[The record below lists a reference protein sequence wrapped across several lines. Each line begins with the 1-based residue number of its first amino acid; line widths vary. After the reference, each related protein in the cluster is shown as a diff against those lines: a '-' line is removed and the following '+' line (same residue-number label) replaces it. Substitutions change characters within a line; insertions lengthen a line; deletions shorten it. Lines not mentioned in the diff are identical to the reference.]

1 MFLQRAGQIAISP
14 RLGRCHTLLMTRARK
29 DLIHLDTTP
38 YYHCISRCVRR
49 AFLCG
54 RDKFTQKSF
63 DHRKQWLVSRLAELA
78 DIFAIEIC
86 AYAVMSNHYHLV
98 LRVDA
103 ERAKNWSV
111 QEVALRW
118 SRLYNNAIAKKA
130 ANGESLNSEEKTNI
144 KTAIPIWRERLNDI
158 SWFMRSINEPLA
170 RTANEEDECKGRFWE
185 GRFKC
190 QALIDD
196 AALLTC
202 LTYVDLNPIRAGIAN
217 TPQQSDF
224 TSIQQR
230 INMFREKQRTTN
242 REQRKSEK
250 ATETGVPR
258 LAAFSD
264 EQTKFCH
271 APETSLPIEF
281 ASYLALIDWTGRAIR
296 HDKKGAI
303 PSDVAPILVELGIE
317 TTQWITGVR
326 QFNKRFYS
334 AAGSIEALQAWCER
348 LRQSWLKGFAFS
360 RQIFH

>member
-1 MFLQRAGQIAISP
+1 
-14 RLGRCHTLLMTRARK
+14 MTRARK

-54 RDKFTQKSF
+54 RDKFTRKSF
-63 DHRKQWLVSRLAELA
+63 DHRKQWLVSRFAELA

-98 LRVDA
+98 LRIDA
-103 ERAKNWSV
+103 DHAAGWSV
-111 QEVALRW
+111 HEVASRW
-118 SRLYNNAIAKKA
+118 SRLYNNAVAKKV
-130 ANGESLNSEEKTNI
+130 ANGELLDSEEKKI
-144 KTAIPIWRERLNDI
+144 LKTAVPIWRDRLKDI
-158 SWFMRSINEPLA
+158 SWFMRNINEPLA

-202 LTYVDLNPIRAGIAN
+202 LAYVDLNPIRAGIAN
-217 TPQQSDF
+217 TLQQSEF

-230 INMFREKQRTTN
+230 INKFRERQRAAN
-242 REQRKSEK
+242 GRQRNNEKST
-250 ATETGVPR
+250 ATVVPK
-258 LAAFSD
+258 LAAFAD
-264 EQTKFCH
+264 EKTKSRH
-271 APETSLPIEF
+271 AAETFLPIEF

-303 PSDVAPILVELGIE
+303 PSDVAPILTELGIE
-317 TTQWITGVR
+317 PTQWIAGVQ

-334 AAGSIEALQAWCER
+334 VAGGIEALLEWCER
-348 LRQSWLKGFAFS
+348 LQQSWLKSFSFS
-360 RQIFH
+360 RQIFQ

>member
-1 MFLQRAGQIAISP
+1 
-14 RLGRCHTLLMTRARK
+14 MTRARK

-54 RDKFTQKSF
+54 SDKFTKKSF
-63 DHRKQWLVSRLAELA
+63 DHRKRWLVSRLAELA
-78 DIFAIEIC
+78 EIFAIEIC

-98 LRVDA
+98 LRVDTDHA
-103 ERAKNWSV
+103 ANWST

-118 SRLYNNAIAKKA
+118 SRLYNNVIAKKVA
-130 ANGESLNSEEKTNI
+130 DGDSLNSEEKAI
-144 KTAIPIWRERLNDI
+144 LKTAIPIWRARLQDI
-158 SWFMRSINEPLA
+158 SWFMRNINEPLA
-170 RTANEEDECKGRFWE
+170 RTANEEDKCKGRFWE

-217 TPQQSDF
+217 TLQQSEF

-230 INMFREKQRTTN
+230 INMFREKQRNTN
-242 REQRKSEK
+242 LEQRKRETT
-250 ATETGVPR
+250 TETVVPR

-264 EQTKFCH
+264 EQTKSRH
-271 APETSLPIEF
+271 AAKTSLPIEF

-303 PSDVAPILVELGIE
+303 PNDVAPILVELGIE
-317 TTQWITGVR
+317 TTQWLSGVR
-326 QFNKRFYS
+326 QFNKRFFS
-334 AAGSIEALQAWCER
+334 VAGRIEALQEWCER
-348 LRQSWLKGFAFS
+348 LQQSWLKSFSFS
-360 RQIFH
+360 RQIFQ

>member
-1 MFLQRAGQIAISP
+1 
-14 RLGRCHTLLMTRARK
+14 MTRARK

-54 RDKFTQKSF
+54 NDKFTQKTF
-63 DHRKQWLVSRLAELA
+63 DHRKQWLVSRFAELA
-78 DIFAIEIC
+78 DIFAIDIC

-103 ERAKNWSV
+103 GRAVTWSAK
-111 QEVALRW
+111 EVAARW

-130 ANGESLNSEEKTNI
+130 ANGESLNSEEKTILN
-144 KTAIPIWRERLNDI
+144 TAIPIWRDRLKDI
-158 SWFMRSINEPLA
+158 SWFMRNINEPLA

-202 LTYVDLNPIRAGIAN
+202 ITYVDLNPIRAGIAN
-217 TPQQSDF
+217 TLQQSDF

-230 INMFREKQRTTN
+230 IKMFREKQRAVN
-242 REQRKSEK
+242 GEQGKNEK
-250 ATETGVPR
+250 PTASVIPK
-258 LAAFSD
+258 LAVFSD
-264 EQTKFCH
+264 EKTQSRDATE
-271 APETSLPIEF
+271 ASLPIEF

-303 PSDVAPILVELGIE
+303 PSDVVPILVELGIE
-317 TTQWITGVR
+317 TTQWLTGVQ

-334 AAGSIEALQAWCER
+334 VAGGIEVLLEWCER
-348 LRQSWLKGFAFS
+348 LQQSWLKSFSFS
-360 RQIFH
+360 RQIFQ

>member
-1 MFLQRAGQIAISP
+1 MQNTPLSW
-14 RLGRCHTLLMTRARK
+14 HTASMTRARK

-54 RDKFTQKSF
+54 RDRFTRKSF
-63 DHRKQWLVSRLAELA
+63 DHRKEWLVSRFAELA

-103 ERAKNWSV
+103 ERAAGWSTQDV
-111 QEVALRW
+111 VSRW

-130 ANGESLNSEEKTNI
+130 ASGEPIDSDERAFL
-144 KTAIPIWRERLNDI
+144 KTAVPIWRDRLKDI
-158 SWFMRSINEPLA
+158 SWFMRNINEPLA
-170 RTANEEDECKGRFWE
+170 RSANEEDECKGRFWE

-217 TPQQSDF
+217 TLQQSEF

-230 INMFREKQRTTN
+230 ITLFREKQRAGN
-242 REQRKSEK
+242 LGQRKSAK
-250 ATETGVPR
+250 STAPVVPP

-264 EQTKFCH
+264 EKRHSGRTVE
-271 APETSLPIEF
+271 ASLPIDF

-303 PSDVAPILVELGIE
+303 PDDVSPILVELGIE
-317 TTQWITGVR
+317 TTQWITGVQ

-334 AAGSIEALQAWCER
+334 VAGGIDALETWCER
-348 LRQSWLKGFAFS
+348 LQQSWLKSFSFS
-360 RQIFH
+360 RQIFQ

>member
-1 MFLQRAGQIAISP
+1 
-14 RLGRCHTLLMTRARK
+14 MTRARK

-63 DHRKQWLVSRLAELA
+63 DHRKQWLVSRFAELA

-103 ERAKNWSV
+103 ECAANWSV
-111 QEVALRW
+111 QEVVSRW
-118 SRLYNNAIAKKA
+118 SRLYNNPVAKKA
-130 ANGESLNSEEKTNI
+130 ANGDRMESDEKAFL
-144 KTAIPIWRERLNDI
+144 KEAVPIWRERLSDI
-158 SWFMRSINEPLA
+158 SWFMRNINEPLA
-170 RTANEEDECKGRFWE
+170 RSANEEDECKGRFWE

-196 AALLTC
+196 AALITC
-202 LTYVDLNPIRAGIAN
+202 LAYVDLNPIRAGIAN
-217 TPQQSDF
+217 TLQQSEF

-230 INMFREKQRTTN
+230 INMFREKQRKAN
-242 REQRKSEK
+242 GEQRINEKST
-250 ATETGVPR
+250 ATVAPR

-264 EQTKFCH
+264 EKTKSRH
-271 APETSLPIEF
+271 ATETSLPIEF

-303 PSDVAPILVELGIE
+303 PSHVAPILTELGIE
-317 TTQWITGVR
+317 TTHWLTGVQ
-326 QFNKRFYS
+326 QFNERFYS
-334 AAGSIEALQAWCER
+334 SAGGIEALQAWCER
-348 LRQSWLKGFAFS
+348 LQQSWLKSFSFS
-360 RQIFH
+360 RQIFQ